1 MLPLTGALINKVP
14 TMIPVSNVTTNVPP
28 VTVMDTLVYL
38 VLMKIDL
45 YQIVPVSKDSMM
57 MVSQP
62 VDHVE
67 TNVQLVILM
76 LTVPS
81 VDQTETPHLPLFVLV
96 KTVNMMTVMS
106 VKLVTTD
113 V

>member
-1 MLPLTGALINKVP
+1 
-14 TMIPVSNVTTNVPP
+14 MIPVSNVTTNVPP

-67 TNVQLVILM
+67 TNV
-76 LTVPS
+76 
-81 VDQTETPHLPLFVLV
+81 
-96 KTVNMMTVMS
+96 
-106 VKLVTTD
+106 
-113 V
+113 